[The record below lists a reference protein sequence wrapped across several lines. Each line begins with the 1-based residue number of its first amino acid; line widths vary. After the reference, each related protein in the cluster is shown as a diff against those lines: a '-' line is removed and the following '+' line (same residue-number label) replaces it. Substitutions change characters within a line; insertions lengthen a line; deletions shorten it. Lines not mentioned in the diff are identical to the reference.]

1 MRTKLFSSLAL
12 ASLAA
17 AGCSNHDAPTTPQGS
32 SFTINPCSVAGTLT
46 LGVAQTARVDCS
58 NGGTTLTL
66 AGNGASYLVVETGPW
81 IFGRKVM
88 LPAGVVTGIDHE
100 NKRVVVDRTQ
110 EQIKNAPAYDES
122 VAKDAAYR
130 DELDNYY
137 GQNGAGW
144 NPRG

>member
-1 MRTKLFSSLAL
+1 MTIPGMSTWQPWSYRDESMLSSAYDL
-12 ASLAA
+12 SGYGIAA
-17 AGCSNHDAPTTPQGS
+17 TDGEIGK
-32 SFTINPCSVAGTLT
+32 
-46 LGVAQTARVDCS
+46 VDEATYES
-58 NGGTTLTL
+58 
-66 AGNGASYLVVETGPW
+66 GASYLVVETGPW

-110 EQIKNAPAYDES
+110 EQIKSAPAYDES

-130 DELDNYY
+130 DELGNYY

>member
-1 MRTKLFSSLAL
+1 MTIPGISTWQPWSYRDESMLTSAYDLSGYGI
-12 ASLAA
+12 AA
-17 AGCSNHDAPTTPQGS
+17 TDGEIGK
-32 SFTINPCSVAGTLT
+32 
-46 LGVAQTARVDCS
+46 VDEATYES
-58 NGGTTLTL
+58 
-66 AGNGASYLVVETGPW
+66 GASYLVVDTGPW

-130 DELDNYY
+130 DELGNYY
-137 GQNGAGW
+137 GQDGAGW
-144 NPRG
+144 NPPG